1 MKAEQRSVDSARSPT
16 WRLIDHP
23 GPHGPAQR
31 GVFAIHRKLTRTLWV
46 LHQSCAACFT
56 RRAVILKESEGQH
69 PPQKK
74 TSLLKAM
81 TTFNRVNTVTKKVST
96 AVLCAGL
103 IGATTC
109 ALAPA
114 AEARNYEQQ
123 RRHELRQLRR
133 EIRRDTRDYRRA
145 RRAYHREVNRY
156 PRVIPAYGLRYGNVY
171 GAPAGFGVQ
180 LRF

>member
-1 MKAEQRSVDSARSPT
+1 
-16 WRLIDHP
+16 
-23 GPHGPAQR
+23 
-31 GVFAIHRKLTRTLWV
+31 
-46 LHQSCAACFT
+46 
-56 RRAVILKESEGQH
+56 
-69 PPQKK
+69 
-74 TSLLKAM
+74 M
-81 TTFNRVNTVTKKVST
+81 TTFNRVNTVTQKVST

-109 ALAPA
+109 AMAPA

-145 RRAYHREVNRY
+145 RRAYHREINRY

>member
-1 MKAEQRSVDSARSPT
+1 MLGFPLPFTLKYPVRVVRFTTNWERVRSLLIPCVRRSEPFT
-16 WRLIDHP
+16 GGSPEL
-23 GPHGPAQR
+23 
-31 GVFAIHRKLTRTLWV
+31 LWV
-46 LHQSCAACFT
+46 CT
-56 RRAVILKESEGQH
+56 
-69 PPQKK
+69 
-74 TSLLKAM
+74 
-81 TTFNRVNTVTKKVST
+81 T

-103 IGATTC
+103 VGATTY

-145 RRAYHREVNRY
+145 RRAYHREINRY
-156 PRVIPAYGLRYGNVY
+156 PRVIPAYGVRYGNVY

>member
-1 MKAEQRSVDSARSPT
+1 M
-16 WRLIDHP
+16 
-23 GPHGPAQR
+23 
-31 GVFAIHRKLTRTLWV
+31 
-46 LHQSCAACFT
+46 
-56 RRAVILKESEGQH
+56 
-69 PPQKK
+69 
-74 TSLLKAM
+74 TSFKQ
-81 TTFNRVNTVTKKVST
+81 TNKVTA

-114 AEARNYEQQ
+114 AEARNYEHQ

-133 EIRRDTRDYRRA
+133 EIRRETRNLHRA
-145 RRAYHREVNRY
+145 RRAYRHEVNRY

-180 LRF
+180 FRF

>member
-1 MKAEQRSVDSARSPT
+1 M
-16 WRLIDHP
+16 
-23 GPHGPAQR
+23 
-31 GVFAIHRKLTRTLWV
+31 
-46 LHQSCAACFT
+46 
-56 RRAVILKESEGQH
+56 
-69 PPQKK
+69 
-74 TSLLKAM
+74 TSFKQ
-81 TTFNRVNTVTKKVST
+81 TNKVTA

-114 AEARNYEQQ
+114 AEARNYEHQ

-133 EIRRDTRDYRRA
+133 EIRRETRDLHRA
-145 RRAYHREVNRY
+145 RRAYRREVNRY

-171 GAPAGFGVQ
+171 GAPAGIGVQ

>member
-1 MKAEQRSVDSARSPT
+1 
-16 WRLIDHP
+16 
-23 GPHGPAQR
+23 
-31 GVFAIHRKLTRTLWV
+31 
-46 LHQSCAACFT
+46 
-56 RRAVILKESEGQH
+56 
-69 PPQKK
+69 
-74 TSLLKAM
+74 M
-81 TTFNRVNTVTKKVST
+81 TTFNRVNTVTQKVTT

-103 IGATTC
+103 IGATTF

-114 AEARNYEQQ
+114 AEARTYEQQ